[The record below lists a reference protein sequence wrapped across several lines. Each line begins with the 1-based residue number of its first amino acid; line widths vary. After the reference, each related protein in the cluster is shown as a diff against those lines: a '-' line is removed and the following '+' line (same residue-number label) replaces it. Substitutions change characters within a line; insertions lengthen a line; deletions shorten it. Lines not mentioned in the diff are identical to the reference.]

1 MAAAP
6 ARVTGKTVIALLLF
20 QTLALFLR
28 SLVELEL
35 VSRGFAGTFANS
47 LSYLIVP
54 AILAVF
60 CWPMVNDRQVN
71 DRRVKD
77 SQALLRRWFD
87 PACLTV
93 RTLASCLLIGILLR
107 VAWWSQLV
115 ASIAFGWIDDDGPA
129 PASPG
134 LEGPYF
140 AFSCEP
146 AATMAVYVL
155 SYVCLAPLIEEIIHR
170 GYLLQAFM
178 PRGRVFAI
186 AASSALFALI
196 HAPGTILNAFVF
208 GIVAAVLAIR
218 SISLW
223 PSVIVHLTYN
233 GLIALDWLCL
243 RGSWNP
249 RGNLLSLA
257 PQGLI
262 ASLVLVVC
270 AGICVVLIRVI
281 EPGPA
286 SAPARPGPA

>member
-20 QTLALFLR
+20 QTLALFAR

-35 VSRGFAGTFANS
+35 VSRGFAGTFANY

-54 AILAVF
+54 ATLAVF
-60 CWPMVNDRQVN
+60 CWPIVNDIRVNDSQVN
-71 DRRVKD
+71 DG
-77 SQALLRRWFD
+77 QALLRRWFE
-87 PACLTV
+87 PACLTL

-107 VAWWSQLV
+107 LAWWSQLV
-115 ASIAFGWIDDDGPA
+115 ASIAFGWIDNDGP

-140 AFSCEP
+140 AFSCES

-155 SYVCLAPLIEEIIHR
+155 SYVCLAPLIEEVIHR

-186 AASSALFALI
+186 AASSTLFALF

-218 SISLW
+218 SVSLW
-223 PSVIVHLTYN
+223 PSLIVHLTYN

-249 RGNLLSLA
+249 RADFPSLA

-262 ASLVLVVC
+262 AVLVLGVC
-270 AGICVVLIRVI
+270 AGTCVVLIRAI
-281 EPGPA
+281 EPGPS